1 MMYLLIME
9 MIFAGLKSSA
19 TGVFR
24 VGATSR
30 LLDGIHQMLQSS
42 ISNLF
47 SFCQLFLFS
56 LSFELPACIKQ
67 MIVTFKKYLYCH
79 CPSHW
84 SDLDLYFTFLGKFW
98 LVFGQFQLDPNWWYL
113 AWTISDDQE
122 WGIVQHSWPRLCKDW
137 QYGRECWLLTL
148 SQRPGIVKFY
158 EGLCLKVL
166 DPDFHLDQTIKLHL
180 LKVSDIENGS
190 CLKISS

>member
-1 MMYLLIME
+1 MLMMYLLIME

-84 SDLDLYFTFLGKFW
+84 SDLDLYFTFLGKF
-98 LVFGQFQLDPNWWYL
+98 
-113 AWTISDDQE
+113 
-122 WGIVQHSWPRLCKDW
+122 
-137 QYGRECWLLTL
+137 
-148 SQRPGIVKFY
+148 
-158 EGLCLKVL
+158 
-166 DPDFHLDQTIKLHL
+166 
-180 LKVSDIENGS
+180 
-190 CLKISS
+190 